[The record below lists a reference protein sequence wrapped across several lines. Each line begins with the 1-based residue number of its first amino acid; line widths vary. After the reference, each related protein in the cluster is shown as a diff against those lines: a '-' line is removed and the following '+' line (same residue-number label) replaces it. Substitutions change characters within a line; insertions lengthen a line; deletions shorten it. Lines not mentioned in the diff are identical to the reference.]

1 MNSKSHDQFWC
12 SRSNLGII
20 TPRNVESEVCLHG
33 LGPRSV
39 ILAGWPRGQERHW
52 NHRRKRGRDRE
63 GVTSSRPNDC
73 CTLNFSVLL
82 HQGMSKQLDHRLS
95 DSKFHWGISE
105 IPLLPS
111 SRPHRCVQRNDI
123 KSRCHRFCSVLHNYK
138 GDVNDSYFPSPA
150 HSCEVD
156 GRDAE
161 EFSMTHL
168 ASSFLQWVGRGHLV
182 PQLLEALVSVHSQTQ
197 MFLLS

>member
-1 MNSKSHDQFWC
+1 MI
-12 SRSNLGII
+12 LGGREDKRDIEI
-20 TPRNVESEVCLHG
+20 TG
-33 LGPRSV
+33 
-39 ILAGWPRGQERHW
+39 ERE
-52 NHRRKRGRDRE
+52 GE

-82 HQGMSKQLDHRLS
+82 HQGRSKQLDHRLS
-95 DSKFHWGISE
+95 DSIYKIYKGTSK
-105 IPLLPS
+105 IPLLLS
-111 SRPHRCVQRNDI
+111 RRPHRCVQRNDI

-156 GRDAE
+156 GRDGE

-168 ASSFLQWVGRGHLV
+168 ASSFLQ
-182 PQLLEALVSVHSQTQ
+182 
-197 MFLLS
+197 

>member
-95 DSKFHWGISE
+95 DSIW
-105 IPLLPS
+105 
-111 SRPHRCVQRNDI
+111 RDI
-123 KSRCHRFCSVLHNYK
+123 KNY
-138 GDVNDSYFPSPA
+138 SPA
-150 HSCEVD
+150 LQSSSQMCVREWHQET
-156 GRDAE
+156 
-161 EFSMTHL
+161 M
-168 ASSFLQWVGRGHLV
+168 SSFLLGAAQLQRRRQWL
-182 PQLLEALVSVHSQTQ
+182 
-197 MFLLS
+197 LLSFSCALLRGRRERRRGILDDPSGQFVLTMSGAGPSSTSAAWGFSFSTQSNTNVPS